1 MQSIQESSASISNI
15 IKTIDEIAFQTN
27 ILALNAAVEAARA
40 GEAGAGFAVVA
51 DEVRSLAGRASEAAR
66 QTSVLIEDSVS
77 RSLHGAK
84 VNEAV
89 GANLQHVL
97 AKAGEVDAAF
107 MKITEEVA
115 SVASTMSELESS
127 NNEQKDGIT
136 QINSSMVS
144 VSDITQQTAAS
155 AEEVASASEELN
167 AQAQSLKDVLA
178 GLNRVVYGKNANLDH
193 EDIDGHASVEHEA
206 PKRQQ
211 SLSLEG

>member
-1 MQSIQESSASISNI
+1 
-15 IKTIDEIAFQTN
+15 
-27 ILALNAAVEAARA
+27 
-40 GEAGAGFAVVA
+40 
-51 DEVRSLAGRASEAAR
+51 
-66 QTSVLIEDSVS
+66 
-77 RSLHGAK
+77 
-84 VNEAV
+84 
-89 GANLQHVL
+89 
-97 AKAGEVDAAF
+97 

-193 EDIDGHASVEHEA
+193 EDIDGQASVEHEA

>member
-1 MQSIQESSASISNI
+1 
-15 IKTIDEIAFQTN
+15 
-27 ILALNAAVEAARA
+27 
-40 GEAGAGFAVVA
+40 
-51 DEVRSLAGRASEAAR
+51 
-66 QTSVLIEDSVS
+66 
-77 RSLHGAK
+77 
-84 VNEAV
+84 
-89 GANLQHVL
+89 
-97 AKAGEVDAAF
+97 
-107 MKITEEVA
+107 
-115 SVASTMSELESS
+115 
-127 NNEQKDGIT
+127 
-136 QINSSMVS
+136 MVS